1 MGPDRNAIV
10 TPEAVSVSLDI
21 AELGSRLGAAA
32 IDGLIQVGLY
42 MVFFIVLGV
51 AGGLGLISAA
61 VDVSSVVVIAVTLA
75 IFWGY
80 FPFFEEVWGGR
91 TPGKRALGLRVIQT
105 EGQPVGLGAV
115 LLRNLLRPIDLI
127 AVGPLL
133 ILFTTR
139 HQRLG
144 DLAAGTLVVRQAKLR
159 TPGAEAF
166 AYPPNPYMPPLDTA
180 GLSQEEYGLIRSFLE
195 RRWQMDPGARA
206 ALGAQLAGLARA
218 KVAGTPAHDWGDE
231 ALLESV
237 MAAIRQRYQP
247 PAWGPYPPGYAPP
260 PPGYPAPEPPGP
272 TGPPAQGW

>member
-10 TPEAVSVSLDI
+10 TPEAVAVSLDI

-32 IDGLIQVGLY
+32 IDGLIQIGLF
-42 MVFFIVLGV
+42 VAFFIVLGV

-61 VDVSSVVVIAVTLA
+61 GDVSGVVVIAVTLT

-105 EGQPVGLGAV
+105 EGQPAGLGAV

-127 AVGPLL
+127 AIGPIL
-133 ILFTTR
+133 ILFTAR

-144 DLAAGTLVVRQAKLR
+144 DLAGGTLVIRQAKLR
-159 TPGAEAF
+159 APGAGAF

-195 RRWQMDPGARA
+195 RRWKMDPGARA
-206 ALGAQLAGLARA
+206 ALAAQLAGLARA

-231 ALLESV
+231 PLLESV
-237 MAAIRQRYQP
+237 MASIRQRYQP
-247 PAWGPYPPGYAPP
+247 QAAWGPYPPGYPPGPPPQGYAPGP
-260 PPGYPAPEPPGP
+260 PPGYPGP
-272 TGPPAQGW
+272 